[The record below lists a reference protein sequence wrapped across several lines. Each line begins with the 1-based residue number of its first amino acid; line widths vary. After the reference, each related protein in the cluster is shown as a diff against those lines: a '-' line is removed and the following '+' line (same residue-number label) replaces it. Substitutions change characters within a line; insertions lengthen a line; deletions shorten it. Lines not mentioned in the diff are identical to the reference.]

1 MAGPAVSLPA
11 VSDEDIAWAC
21 RVLGLTATAFSGAD
35 GNDPRLAVIRSLDS
49 LDIEACPGSGKTT
62 LLVAKLAIL
71 ARHWTERRRGICV
84 LSHTNVARREIENRL
99 GSTPEGTRLLS
110 YPHFVGTIHGF
121 ANEFLGVPW
130 VRSKPLP
137 IRVIDD
143 EVCLTRRW
151 HKLPTNIRKGL
162 ESNRHDQNVLRVNA
176 TDFSVNGLKWGK
188 NGTLTSGTDTY
199 KAIRGACRESCEEG
213 YFCHGEMLLWAS
225 ELLDR
230 APQMREAL
238 RGRFPLLFIDEVQDN
253 SEEQSALLFRIFME
267 GANPVTRQRFG
278 DSNQAIYQRSSQTNG
293 VTTDPFPDTALLKT
307 IPNSHRFAQ
316 QIADFA
322 NPLAA
327 SPHGLIGLGP
337 RHGTITTDTSGKH
350 AVFLFDSQTVGFVM
364 PCYASYLRDLFLE
377 PELQAGAFTAVG
389 AVHRPT
395 QDDKIPRFVA
405 HYWPAYDHELSVSEP
420 RPGTFLQYIAVGKK
434 LARASGE
441 AYPMVERIAEG
452 VLRLAEIL
460 YPLADIG
467 TLKRK
472 HRHVR
477 ELLSQNVE
485 LERGYLEIV
494 SSLITDKTETTPCDW
509 NEKWVPQITAIAGA
523 IAGTAGNQPAATAF
537 LALPAGGT
545 QQSGSSQRDNVYR
558 FPPETPKLQIRVGS
572 IHSVKGETH
581 TATLVLDT
589 FFYSHHLATLK
600 PWLIDQKSGGASENA
615 RNVSRLR
622 QHYVAMTRPSHLLCL
637 AMREDHLSNSDIS
650 ALKGRGWRIARVA
663 GGGALW
669 L

>member
-1 MAGPAVSLPA
+1 MTGLAVSLPT

-21 RVLGLTATAFSGAD
+21 GVLGLSATAFSGAD
-35 GNDPRLAVIRSLDS
+35 GDDPRLAVIRSLDS

-71 ARHWTERRRGICV
+71 ARHWTERRRGVCV
-84 LSHTNVARREIENRL
+84 LSHTNVARREIENQL
-99 GSTPEGTRLLS
+99 GSTPEGKRLLS
-110 YPHFVGTIHGF
+110 YPHFVGTIHAF
-121 ANEFLGVPW
+121 VNEFLGVPW

-137 IRVIDD
+137 VRMIDD
-143 EVCLTRRW
+143 DLCLTRRW
-151 HKLPTNIRKGL
+151 YKLPTNIRKGM
-162 ESNRHDQNVLRVNA
+162 ESNHHDQNVLRVNA
-176 TDFSVNGLKWGK
+176 SDFSVNGLKWGK

-199 KAIRGACRESCEEG
+199 KAIHGACRESCEEG
-213 YFCHGEMLLWAS
+213 YFCHGEMFLWAS

-230 APQMREAL
+230 VPEMREAL

-253 SEEQSALLFRIFME
+253 SEEQSSLLFRIFMQ

-278 DSNQAIYQRSSQTNG
+278 DSNQAIYQHSSQTDG

-364 PCYASYLRDLFLE
+364 PCYALYLRDLFTE
-377 PELQAGAFTAVG
+377 PELRAGTFTAVG
-389 AVHRPT
+389 AVHRPG

-405 HYWPAYDHELSVSEP
+405 HYWPEYDHELSVSEP
-420 RPGTFLQYIAVGKK
+420 RPGTFLQYLAVGKK

-441 AYPMVERIAEG
+441 AYPMVEKIAEG
-452 VLRLAEIL
+452 IIRLAGIL
-460 YPLADIG
+460 NPVADIA
-467 TLKRK
+467 TRKRK
-472 HRHVR
+472 HRYVR
-477 ELLSQNVE
+477 ELLSQNAE
-485 LERGYLEIV
+485 LERGYLEFV
-494 SSLITDKTETTPCDW
+494 TSLITDKTDPAPCEWD
-509 NEKWVPQITAIAGA
+509 EKWVPRITAIADA
-523 IAGTAGNQPAATAF
+523 IAGTAENPPAATEF
-537 LALPAGGT
+537 LALPAENT
-545 QQSGSSQRDNVYR
+545 QQPGSWQRDNVFR
-558 FPPETPKLQIRVGS
+558 FPPETPKVQIRVGS

-581 TATLVLDT
+581 AATLVLDT

-600 PWLIDQKSGGASENA
+600 PWLVGEKSGGASENA
-615 RNVSRLR
+615 RNISRLK

-637 AMREDHLSNSDIS
+637 AMREDDLSDGDIS
-650 ALKGRGWRIARVA
+650 ALKGRGWRVARVA
-663 GGGALW
+663 GGGAIRL
-669 L
+669 